1 MHERGAQTAT
11 TQMGR
16 LGAEDPSTVSWRRS
30 RVNLVRV
37 APRRIRPKRD
47 RTIESELKFRLTGDN
62 DHRKLRAML
71 RDRGA
76 KNSARY
82 REENYRFNGPGKSTR
97 NTTLRL
103 RVLNGGPQGMLTAK
117 GPARFNGG
125 VKTREETE
133 IEVRD
138 THATLDMLQQLG
150 FRVGWIYPKRRSVW
164 MLDGVAVTLD
174 VLDFGY
180 FVELE
185 GPADVLPEMARSLG
199 LDPNKAL
206 RDSYSVMA
214 KKHQQKKQPTKAPP
228 TPVVVTLLA
237 EEQA

>member
-1 MHERGAQTAT
+1 MLRERGA
-11 TQMGR
+11 R
-16 LGAEDPSTVSWRRS
+16 LSG
-30 RVNLVRV
+30 
-37 APRRIRPKRD
+37 
-47 RTIESELKFRLTGDN
+47 
-62 DHRKLRAML
+62 
-71 RDRGA
+71 
-76 KNSARY
+76 RY
-82 REENYRFNGPGKSTR
+82 REENFRFTGPGKSTR
-97 NTTLRL
+97 HTTLRL
-103 RVLNGGPQGMLTAK
+103 RVLNGGPHGVLTAK
-117 GPARFNGG
+117 GPANFDGG
-125 VKTREETE
+125 VKSREETE

-214 KKHQQKKQPTKAPP
+214 KKHQQQKQPTKAKP
-228 TPVVVTLLA
+228 TPVVTPPAAA
-237 EEQA
+237 EAQA

>member
-1 MHERGAQTAT
+1 VA
-11 TQMGR
+11 
-16 LGAEDPSTVSWRRS
+16 RR
-30 RVNLVRV
+30 RVR
-37 APRRIRPKRD
+37 AKRD
-47 RTIESELKFRLTGDN
+47 RTIESELKFRLRGER

-71 RDRGA
+71 RERGA
-76 KNSARY
+76 RNTAQY

-97 NTTLRL
+97 TTTLRL

-117 GPARFNGG
+117 GPAKFNSG

-138 THATLDMLQQLG
+138 THATLDMLEQLG
-150 FRVGWIYPKRRSVW
+150 FRVGWTYPKRRSVW

-174 VLDFGY
+174 VLDFGW

-185 GPADVLPEMARSLG
+185 GPAGVLPAMARSLG
-199 LDPNKAL
+199 LDVARAL

-214 KKHQQKKQPTKAPP
+214 KNHQRQRRPTKAPA
-228 TPVVVTLLA
+228 TAVVTPPGEA
-237 EEQA
+237 AQP

>member
-1 MHERGAQTAT
+1 VA
-11 TQMGR
+11 
-16 LGAEDPSTVSWRRS
+16 RR
-30 RVNLVRV
+30 RVR
-37 APRRIRPKRD
+37 AKRD
-47 RTIESELKFRLTGDN
+47 RTIESELKFRLRGER
-62 DHRKLRAML
+62 DHRKLRAIL
-71 RDRGA
+71 RERGA
-76 KNSARY
+76 KNTARY

-97 NTTLRL
+97 STTLRL

-117 GPARFNGG
+117 GPAKFNGG

-138 THATLDMLQQLG
+138 THATLDMLEQLG

-174 VLDFGY
+174 VLDFGW

-185 GPADVLPEMARSLG
+185 GPAGALPEMARSLG
-199 LDPNKAL
+199 LDVARAL

-214 KKHQQKKQPTKAPP
+214 KNHQRRKRPTKAPATAVVIP
-228 TPVVVTLLA
+228 PVEA
-237 EEQA
+237 AQP